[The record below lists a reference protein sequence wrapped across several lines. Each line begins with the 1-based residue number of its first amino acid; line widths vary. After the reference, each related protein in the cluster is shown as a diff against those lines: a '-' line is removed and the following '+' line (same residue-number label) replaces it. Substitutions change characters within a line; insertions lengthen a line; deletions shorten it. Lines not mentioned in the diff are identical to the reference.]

1 MPHPSGLCLSPGRR
15 HCESIGQQ
23 CKLLEN
29 SSCADQST
37 SFLTPS
43 SSAMTDIDY
52 LLIPSFFEGA
62 IPEPCHWRPTSDRAE
77 GSRQGSDGGPA
88 QSLSIVQGVG
98 RVNPDMG
105 GVTEG
110 NDKGRE
116 IPPLRFLLQQVEC
129 PSFLLG
135 HPSFW
140 TPLLETHSFC

>member
-1 MPHPSGLCLSPGRR
+1 MSSWRR
-15 HCESIGQQ
+15 HCESIGRQ

-37 SFLTPS
+37 SHLTPS

-62 IPEPCHWRPTSDRAE
+62 IPEACSWRLTSDRAE
-77 GSRQGSDGGPA
+77 GSRQGVMEA
-88 QSLSIVQGVG
+88 QPRAFPLCRGVS

-110 NDKGRE
+110 NDKG
-116 IPPLRFLLQQVEC
+116 
-129 PSFLLG
+129 
-135 HPSFW
+135 
-140 TPLLETHSFC
+140 